1 MVGYVNLKISDID
14 FFCRDVNTFKS
25 DVNAGEGHRVI
36 DAKSLLSLLTLDLSK
51 PVKIEVITE
60 DKYEIDAFKD
70 LLRRYKGEE

>member
-14 FFCRDVNTFKS
+14 FFCKDVNTFKS
-25 DVNAGEGHRVI
+25 DVNAGEGNRVI
-36 DAKSLLSLLTLDLSK
+36 DAKSLLSLLTLDLAK

-60 DKYEIDAFKD
+60 DKYEIDAFQD

>member
-1 MVGYVNLKISDID
+1 MVGYVNLKLSDVD

-25 DVNAGEGHRVI
+25 DVNAGEGNRVI
-36 DAKSLLSLLTLDLSK
+36 DAKSLLSILTLDFSK